1 MSKKDVWIGIAAG
14 AGAVLAAPLVLP
26 VVGAIAR
33 PLVRETI
40 KLGFLLAELARV
52 HGAVAL
58 EALEDLIAEA
68 REDARMAIEAREEP
82 GETRRR
88 RADGDGARRRAEPS

>member
-1 MSKKDVWIGIAAG
+1 MSKRDMWIGIAVG

-26 VVGAIAR
+26 VAGAIAR

-40 KLGFLLAELARV
+40 KLGFVVAELARER
-52 HGAVAL
+52 GAVAL

-68 REDARMAIEAREEP
+68 REDARIAIEAREEP
-82 GETRRR
+82 RGRGARRG
-88 RADGDGARRRAEPS
+88 GDGARQRGAEPS